1 MNKLV
6 CYSVDKS
13 VYNQIKNKCF
23 WGTILNLC
31 PDRGQ
36 SLVEWGNF
44 RPFVHPSKSSI
55 WVIKPGL
62 RPSKPGLRLS
72 QTGLRPSQ
80 PSLRMDRQMNER
92 IAKWTDRISPHST
105 GLCPLLGP
113 LPCST
118 PWMKVQ
124 QGKGTTDH
132 LMPLGNLFKLYLDKI
147 C

>member
-72 QTGLRPSQ
+72 QADLKPSQ
-80 PSLRMDRQMNER
+80 PSLRLQALLAGPQALQAGPPALQAGPQALQAGPQAWLDGPEGETNRWTN
-92 IAKWTDRISPHST
+92 KWKENCHI
-105 GLCPLLGP
+105 L
-113 LPCST
+113 
-118 PWMKVQ
+118 
-124 QGKGTTDH
+124 
-132 LMPLGNLFKLYLDKI
+132 
-147 C
+147 